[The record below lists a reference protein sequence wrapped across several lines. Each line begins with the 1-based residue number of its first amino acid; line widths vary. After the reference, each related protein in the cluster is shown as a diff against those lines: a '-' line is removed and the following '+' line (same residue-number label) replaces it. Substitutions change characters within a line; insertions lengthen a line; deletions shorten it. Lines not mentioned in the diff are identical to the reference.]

1 MILVVALVSFVTCVG
16 CFGATALHGAWEG
29 ALAFGFP
36 FAIQTDSDTYSKMTL
51 AYTVSDW
58 TFASLSTFGVSG
70 LLSQQ
75 FDASGS
81 LGLFV
86 LKSQLLFLPIAGSG
100 PSLISDSK
108 TPNEIEHRYDLGI
121 PYFVNWVSVTSIT
134 MDIPTTNWRIRTSLD
149 GTTWDWVSG
158 VFTGNV
164 ASGQVPVGRI
174 VRYVAIVVVPPLDA
188 HYVDESSVQ
197 ISVSAQS
204 WVTTALLVRGGVTLY
219 GTLTIATGSSGLS
232 FGVIG
237 SHGDN
242 LPVTGVL
249 SFIIAKPS
257 CSLCFDKFE
266 GTFAFSFGCL
276 DLVTATLKMRNPQT
290 VSQSAFEEFALS
302 VTGLDVGLPSITFD
316 AKLVFA
322 LAEKTV
328 TVTPVLNL
336 GTDTCFTVYGS
347 LASGTA
353 GPWEIT
359 SLSIYGIRVA
369 YTWNGVSFESLSYLD
384 DVHFVK
390 DTYWESFTIKSV
402 GDTCCGGRFEFSLAT
417 YFDKTSLSLFD
428 WAETETSLSF
438 GVTAALAIRFKV
450 VVEPAGPE
458 ELVFGWLFSW

>member
-1 MILVVALVSFVTCVG
+1 MILVVALVLFVTCVG

-36 FAIQTDSDTYSKMTL
+36 FAIQTDSDTYSKLRL

-75 FDASGS
+75 FDTSGS
-81 LGLFV
+81 LGSLV
-86 LKSQLLFLPIAGSG
+86 LKSQLLFSPIAGSG
-100 PSLISDSK
+100 PGLIFDSK
-108 TPNEIEHRYDLGI
+108 TANQVEHRYDLGI
-121 PYFVNWVSVTSIT
+121 PYFVDWVSVTSIT
-134 MDIPTTNWRIRTSLD
+134 LVPPATQWLISTSID
-149 GTTWDWVSG
+149 GTTWENLTWGPV
-158 VFTGNV
+158 TG
-164 ASGQVPVGRI
+164 QIRVGKI
-174 VRYVAIVVVPPLDA
+174 VRYVAIVVDPPGSGYIDA
-188 HYVDESSVQ
+188 SFVQ

-204 WVTTALLVRGGVTLY
+204 WVATALLVRGGVTLY
-219 GTLTIATGSSGLS
+219 GTMTIATGTSGFS

-242 LPVTGVL
+242 LPVTGTL

-302 VTGLDVGLPSITFD
+302 VTGLDVGLSSITFD
-316 AKLVFA
+316 AELVFE
-322 LAEKTV
+322 LAEKTI
-328 TVTPVLNL
+328 TLTPVLHL
-336 GTDTCFTVYGS
+336 ATDTCFTVYAS
-347 LASGTA
+347 LGSGTA
-353 GPWEIT
+353 GPWQMT
-359 SLSIYGIRVA
+359 SLLIYGIRVA

-384 DVHFVK
+384 DLHYVK
-390 DTYWESFTIKSV
+390 DTYWERFTIKSV
-402 GDTCCGGRFEFSLAT
+402 GDTCCGGRFEFSVST

-428 WAETETSLSF
+428 WAETEASISF